1 MQHFDLIVIGG
12 GSGLNIVD
20 EAAKL
25 GLKVALVEK
34 GPMGG
39 TCLNRGCIPSKI
51 LIHSADV
58 VECVKNAPKF
68 GIFPKGYSVDFKKI
82 ISRVSRIVDSE
93 AQAIEEQ
100 IRKDPNVTLFK
111 TEAHFVGNKKLKAG
125 NKIITGDK
133 IIIFAGTRPLVPPI
147 EGLHDSGFLT
157 SKEALRLKKLPKS
170 LTIIGGGYIAAELA
184 HFFGSLGTKINIIQ
198 RNDMLVPNEDHEVA
212 CVFTEAFRKRFNV
225 ILGYNAEKVQKKG
238 ETFVVTASSG
248 KTKKSLKSEQLLL
261 AVGRVPN
268 SDVLKVDKT
277 GLKVNHRGYI
287 VTDDYM
293 ETTAKNVWAGGDI
306 AGKYLFKHSAN
317 VEAQCIFD
325 NAFGREKKKPDYEP
339 MPHSIFSSP
348 QIAGVGAR
356 EQDLKKGTYAVGKY
370 SYISTGMGTAMQEN
384 TGFAKFFV
392 EKESRRILGC
402 HIIGPQ
408 ASTLIHEVVVAM
420 RCGRG
425 TIDNIL
431 KPVHVHPALSE
442 VVQRAAR
449 NVSF

>member
-1 MQHFDLIVIGG
+1 MGHFDVIVIGG

-25 GLKVALVEK
+25 GLKVALIEK

-58 VECVKNAPKF
+58 VETVKNARKF
-68 GIFPKGYSVDFKKI
+68 GIISKGHSVNFESI
-82 ISRVSRIVDSE
+82 ISRVSGTVDSE
-93 AQAIEEQ
+93 AEAIEEQ
-100 IRKDPNVTLFK
+100 IRKERNVTLFK
-111 TEAHFVGNKKLKAG
+111 TEARFLGDKKLKVG
-125 NKIITGDK
+125 QKIITGDK
-133 IIIFAGTRPLVPPI
+133 IIIFAGTRPFVPPI
-147 EGLHDSGFLT
+147 EGLHGSGFLT

-184 HFFGSLGTKINIIQ
+184 HFFGAMGTKINIIQ
-198 RNDMLVPNEDHEVA
+198 RNDLLVPNEDQEVA
-212 CVFTEAFRKRFNV
+212 CVFTKAFRKRFNV
-225 ILGYNAEKVQKKG
+225 LLEYNAEKVEKKG

-248 KTKKSLKSEQLLL
+248 KMKKSVRSEQLLL
-261 AVGRVPN
+261 AVGRTPN
-268 SDVLKVDKT
+268 SDILQVDKA
-277 GLKVNHRGYI
+277 GVKVNPRGYI
-287 VTDDYM
+287 VTDEYM
-293 ETTAKNVWAGGDI
+293 ETTVQNVWAGGDI

-317 VEAQCIFD
+317 LEAKCIFE

-356 EQDLKKGTYAVGKY
+356 EQDLKKGNYVIGKY
-370 SYISTGMGTAMQEN
+370 NYISTGMGTAMQEHI
-384 TGFAKFFV
+384 GFAKFFV
-392 EKESRRILGC
+392 EKESRKILGC

-420 RCGRG
+420 KCGRG

-431 KPVHVHPALSE
+431 KSVHVHPALSE

-449 NVSF
+449 NASL